1 MTNKE
6 YHIVR
11 GVPSEE
17 FQNTIDKSWTDAKL
31 ILLQSILLVEK
42 TTNLSQVTDKLI
54 T

>member
-11 GVPSEE
+11 GIPSEE

-31 ILLQSILLVEK
+31 LLLTHIYMTTHFPGLVE
-42 TTNLSQVTDKLI
+42 TLH
-54 T
+54 